1 MIVSYGSAK
10 VSEPFPGLTRRV
22 LASSA
27 TLMLTEHTMEKGS
40 VFPEH
45 KHPHEQLAYLLSGQI
60 IVEMDG
66 AQFTVVA
73 GDSFVVA
80 PDVPHK
86 VTALENSV
94 ALDIFTPAREDYL

>member
-1 MIVSYGSAK
+1 MIVNYESAK

-22 LASSA
+22 LASSS

-45 KHPHEQLAYLLSGQI
+45 QHHHEQLAYLLSGRI
-60 IVEMDG
+60 IVETG
-66 AQFTVVA
+66 GIQYTVVG
-73 GDSFVVA
+73 GDSFVVP